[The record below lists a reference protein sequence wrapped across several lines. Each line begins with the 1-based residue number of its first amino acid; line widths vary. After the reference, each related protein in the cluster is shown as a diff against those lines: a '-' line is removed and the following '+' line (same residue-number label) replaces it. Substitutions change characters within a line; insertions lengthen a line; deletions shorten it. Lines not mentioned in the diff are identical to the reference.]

1 MTRGIK
7 IIGNGYIV
15 AIVFEVYCYN
25 EMTPTQRQRQDAG
38 PQTNIALYPHW
49 QLIFDKYD
57 VDSDGRISLT
67 ELRQM
72 IRSDSYTRDI
82 PEYTVQQILR
92 RADEDANGYIE
103 FPEFLKMTQ
112 HTETQ
117 GIMGRALNRYIRA
130 TVVRRRLTVD
140 ELDGKGDYE
149 KEYSCYPPALCMIL
163 VSIIEIAAFLWDEI
177 SDGTSSVNGPAAR
190 VFIYNPHKRYEAW
203 RFLTYM
209 FVHVG
214 VFHLVVNLFV
224 QIMLGVPL
232 EMVHGWWRVVI
243 VYLAGVVAGSLGT
256 SVSDPSVFLAGA
268 SGGVYALISAHLAT
282 ICMNWA
288 EMQFA
293 LYQLLIFLVLVV
305 VDVGAAV
312 YTRYVLLQE
321 SQIGYVAH
329 LAGAIAGL
337 LVGINVLRN
346 LEVKSWEKKVWWA
359 SIILY
364 TVLMLA
370 AIIWNAAFPSYFPQ
384 SQ

>member
-1 MTRGIK
+1 
-7 IIGNGYIV
+7 
-15 AIVFEVYCYN
+15 
-25 EMTPTQRQRQDAG
+25 MTPTQRQRQDAG

-67 ELRQM
+67 ELQQM